1 MKSDLYLGVDQGTS
15 STKGV
20 LIDGSGASI
29 AEWSAAV
36 PEVRYDERCVEQDAE
51 GILSSVIDVFARA
64 QEIAKEQDG
73 VIRGAGLAVQRSGV
87 LAWQASDGA
96 PLCPMMTWADTRT
109 YPQIQAFGRG
119 AEILSGK
126 TGIPTIPNFAAGKIH
141 LLQRR
146 FLDPVVHVGT
156 LDSFLLF
163 RLSGGRVFITED
175 TMASRTMLYSLAERH
190 WSDELCRQFEVD
202 KRRLPRINPS
212 IAPHTS
218 YEGIPIVA
226 ILGDQQA
233 ALIGRMNA
241 ARRPLLTLGTIASLT
256 VDTGATPTIKP
267 SLKTSVL
274 YSRLV
279 PNAAIREFQFLVE
292 QTSPVTGTVLL
303 EPLRRSWCASTEALQ
318 ALCDEA
324 CKANP
329 SGLATAYFV
338 NKQNP
343 SDAWPRGIPN
353 VMVCRQGATIADR
366 ARAIVENVGNLIV
379 RVIEEMAEKGLLGE
393 VFPAHLDL
401 AGGGSDLD
409 YLVQYVADVSGHTF
423 HRFATREAGARGAAC
438 AARMSVHGHDSVR
451 GCNTEE
457 PVKVFSCENPDRR
470 KRYLM
475 WQRME
480 QDVLRNSLPPHA
492 EIEE

>member
-1 MKSDLYLGVDQGTS
+1 MKSDLYLGIDQGTS

-20 LIDGSGASI
+20 LVDGSGASI
-29 AEWSAAV
+29 AEWSAAA
-36 PEVRYDERCVEQDAE
+36 PQVRYDDRCVEQDAE
-51 GILSSVIDVFARA
+51 QILTSVVEVFAKA
-64 QEIAKEQDG
+64 QRLAKERNAN
-73 VIRGAGLAVQRSGV
+73 IRGAGLAVQRSGV
-87 LAWQASDGA
+87 LAWQSSDGA

-119 AEILSGK
+119 AEIISGK

-146 FLDPVVHVGT
+146 FLDPIVHVGT

-163 RLSGGRVFITED
+163 RLSGGKVFVTED
-175 TMASRTMLYSLAERH
+175 TMASRTMLYALAERH
-190 WSDELCRQFEVD
+190 WSDDLCRQFEVD
-202 KRRLPRINPS
+202 KKRLPRINPS

-218 YEGIPIVA
+218 YDGIPIVA
-226 ILGDQQA
+226 TLGDQQA
-233 ALIGRMNA
+233 ALLGRMNA

-256 VDTGATPTIKP
+256 VDTGATPTMKP
-267 SLKTSVL
+267 AVKTSVL
-274 YSRLV
+274 YSRLL
-279 PNAAIREFQFLVE
+279 PNAAIRELQFLVE

-303 EPLRRSWCASTEALQ
+303 EPLRRSWCANTEELQ
-318 ALCDEA
+318 TLCDEA
-324 CKANP
+324 YRANP
-329 SGLATAYFV
+329 AGMATAYFV

-343 SDAWPRGIPN
+343 TETWPRGIPN
-353 VMVCRQGATIADR
+353 VMVCRPGAAIADR

-379 RVIEEMAEKGLLGE
+379 RVIDEMAEKGLLGD

-401 AGGGSDLD
+401 AGGGSELD

-438 AARMSVHGHDSVR
+438 AAWMSVHGQGTVH
-451 GCNTEE
+451 GFNTEQ
-457 PVKVFSCENPDRR
+457 PIKVFSCQNPERR

-480 QDVLRNSLPPHA
+480 QDVFKNSLPPHA